1 VALHRPRV
9 PPRPAVRV
17 LSRPAPAGRDRA
29 RARSRRLHVSPRPL
43 AHPYPPLSAL
53 VRRYPR
59 RYRNYAFFGTRGT
72 STTRHASILRI
83 NTQPTFPG
91 VPVPPQY
98 NDSGADWIT
107 ANWVGPSTLFFK
119 TNLERR
125 VSERFVAFGEDA

>member
-1 VALHRPRV
+1 MALHRPRV
-9 PPRPAVRV
+9 PPRPAARV
-17 LSRPAPAGRDRA
+17 LPASRAGGMRQGPCA
-29 RARSRRLHVSPRPL
+29 LEAAACLPTSFG
-43 AHPYPPLSAL
+43 PPLSAL
-53 VRRYPR
+53 IRPYPR